1 MKLKIILAVFLFLI
15 AACTEEDGT
24 IGNSSGNDNS
34 GSEAAARVTHIRDG
48 DTIEVEIDG
57 EEYAVRYIGINTP
70 EIAHSADESDQPCG
84 ADSTAANRAL
94 VEGQYVR
101 LEKDVSETD
110 QYGRLLRYV
119 YVGDVFVNEQLV
131 REGWAESAKYNPD
144 TREFDN
150 FRSLEQAAASAG
162 RGCHPTG
169 VFDDGNYER

>member
-1 MKLKIILAVFLFLI
+1 MKLKIILAIILLLI
-15 AACTEEDGT
+15 AACTEEDGST
-24 IGNSSGNDNS
+24 GNGSSDNS
-34 GSEAAARVTHIRDG
+34 GGEAAARVTHIRDG
-48 DTIEVEIDG
+48 DTIEVDIDG
-57 EEYAVRYIGINTP
+57 KEYAVRYIGINTP
-70 EIAHSADESDQPCG
+70 EIAHNDDETDQPCG

-94 VEGQYVR
+94 VEGQIVR

-150 FRSLEQAAASAG
+150 FRSLEQAAANAG
-162 RGCHPTG
+162 IGCHPTG
-169 VFDDGNYER
+169 IFDDGNYER